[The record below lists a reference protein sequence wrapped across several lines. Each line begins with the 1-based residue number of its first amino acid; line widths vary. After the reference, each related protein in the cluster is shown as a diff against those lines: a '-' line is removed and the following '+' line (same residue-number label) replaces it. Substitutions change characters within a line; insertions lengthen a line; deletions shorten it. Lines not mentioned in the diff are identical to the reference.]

1 MCDNHL
7 TMQYNHRER
16 GRIHFMIKS
25 LSLVLVVL
33 LLASCGISGTTD
45 TPASS
50 PTIPTLLPT
59 LASTDTPV
67 PPPITST
74 PIIITGTLKARVNV
88 RSGPGTGYDSL
99 GLLDSGQTIQIL
111 AQNTD
116 GTWFQIVYSPSPSGT
131 GWIAAQFVDTGGQ
144 SIPTL
149 TPQVTASASAPT
161 GTVSQRLN
169 VRAGPG
175 PSYDSLGILEANT
188 VVVIMGKNAT
198 SSWLQVQYPVG
209 TTGRGWVSVEYVKV
223 DDTSGLPILD
233 ANGTPI
239 TPGSSTSIP
248 EFTPTP
254 TVGPALVDMDTSAS
268 PIARVIF
275 SSSGTR
281 KFIYT
286 GDVSTP
292 EGDVEDWVEFT
303 ANAPSGKTSVTLFAN
318 LSCRGN
324 SALIVELW
332 QNGKMLSGWGS
343 LTCGD
348 IGRNLVIT
356 PSIPYLLRM
365 RATPGN
371 GMQYVNYTLTIKNN
385 P

>member
-1 MCDNHL
+1 MKNRL
-7 TMQYNHRER
+7 
-16 GRIHFMIKS
+16 
-25 LSLVLVVL
+25 LLALLVL
-33 LLASCGISGTTD
+33 LLASCGTAKPTA
-45 TPASS
+45 TPAYS
-50 PTIPTLLPT
+50 PTIPTSLPI
-59 LASTDTPV
+59 LEFTDTPV
-67 PPPITST
+67 PPTITST

-99 GLLDSGQTIQIL
+99 GLLDSSQTIQIF

-116 GTWFQIVYSPSPSGT
+116 GTWLQILYSPSPSGT
-131 GWIAAQFVDTGGQ
+131 GWIAAQFVDTNGQ
-144 SIPTL
+144 SIPTF
-149 TPQVTASASAPT
+149 TPQVAASSSSPT
-161 GTVSQRLN
+161 GMVSQRLN

-175 PSYDSLGILEANT
+175 SNYDSLGILEANT
-188 VVVIMGKNAT
+188 IVVIMGKNAT
-198 SSWLQVQYPVG
+198 GSWLQVQYPVG

-223 DDTSGLPILD
+223 NGTAGLPILD
-233 ANGTPI
+233 AGGTPI
-239 TPGSSTSIP
+239 TPGASTTIP
-248 EFTPTP
+248 EFTPTA

-268 PIARVIF
+268 PVARVIF

-324 SALIVELW
+324 SVLIVELW

-356 PSIPYLLRM
+356 PGIPYLLRM

-371 GMQYVNYTLTIKNN
+371 GQQYVNYTLTIKNN

>member
-1 MCDNHL
+1 
-7 TMQYNHRER
+7 
-16 GRIHFMIKS
+16 
-25 LSLVLVVL
+25 
-33 LLASCGISGTTD
+33 
-45 TPASS
+45 
-50 PTIPTLLPT
+50 
-59 LASTDTPV
+59 
-67 PPPITST
+67 
-74 PIIITGTLKARVNV
+74 
-88 RSGPGTGYDSL
+88 
-99 GLLDSGQTIQIL
+99 
-111 AQNTD
+111 
-116 GTWFQIVYSPSPSGT
+116 
-131 GWIAAQFVDTGGQ
+131 
-144 SIPTL
+144 
-149 TPQVTASASAPT
+149 
-161 GTVSQRLN
+161 

-188 VVVIMGKNAT
+188 FVVIMGKNAT

-223 DDTSGLPILD
+223 DGTSGLPILD

-268 PIARVIF
+268 PVARVIF